1 MKNIEKR
8 NNVVCK
14 LADKQFRVDGCI
26 RDMVYQLNI
35 HGIQTVGSCIG
46 HGRYPLSIV
55 YKTADIN
62 GVAYYELI
70 SGVRIPRTR
79 NFYVTDK
86 YGYYYIPEALVAF
99 NDAKPLHKK

>member
-1 MKNIEKR
+1 
-8 NNVVCK
+8 
-14 LADKQFRVDGCI
+14 
-26 RDMVYQLNI
+26 MVYQLNI